1 MIEHSLKQ
9 LRQRYSEHILEI
21 IRLMLKYDEHLRP
34 SFTELSKLV
43 LTSTENTIE
52 SPKGPH
58 KRDKK
63 TEQAAIKL
71 NESSLSQ
78 EKGKKVNKVNSMRE
92 LIKDASSKRQMHP
105 LVGGSMTDTNGMSS
119 KILHRKPTDMSIQPS
134 RAIEDS
140 QANLMT

>member
-1 MIEHSLKQ
+1 MKQ

-52 SPKGPH
+52 SPKGPR
-58 KRDKK
+58 RDKK
-63 TEQAAIKL
+63 TDQAAIKL

-78 EKGKKVNKVNSMRE
+78 ERGKKINKINSMRE
-92 LIKDASSKRQMHP
+92 LIKDPSSERPIHP

>member
-58 KRDKK
+58 KQDKK
-63 TEQAAIKL
+63 MEQTAIKL
-71 NESSLSQ
+71 NESS
-78 EKGKKVNKVNSMRE
+78 MF
-92 LIKDASSKRQMHP
+92 
-105 LVGGSMTDTNGMSS
+105 
-119 KILHRKPTDMSIQPS
+119 
-134 RAIEDS
+134 
-140 QANLMT
+140 